1 MNVSIYQKEVFAKYH
16 SNSQI
21 ARVLTERWFEEEM
34 YCPNCL
40 HTEFLRYPNNTKV
53 KDFRC
58 NNCCN
63 EYQLKAQSR
72 PFYSKVDD
80 GAFEPM
86 IHSIQLGT
94 TPSFSFMSYSIKDW
108 IVDHLFVVP
117 KFFFS
122 KSIIEK
128 RKISYPSGRPTGWTG
143 CNIVL
148 SKLPELG
155 KIKVI
160 DNGTVLSKSTV
171 HKTWKDLSF
180 MEKKNPEG
188 KAWTADVLCCIQKLT
203 KKEFTLDEMY
213 EFEDYLAELHPRNYH
228 VKPKIRQQLQI
239 LRDSGILKFK
249 ERGIYLLNR

>member
-1 MNVSIYQKEVFAKYH
+1 MDISLYEKSVFDKYH
-16 SNSQI
+16 SMSQI
-21 ARVLTERWFEEEM
+21 ARVLTESWFEDEM

-40 HTEFLRYPNNTKV
+40 HTEFFRNPNNTRV
-53 KDFRC
+53 IDFRC
-58 NNCCN
+58 NNCGN
-63 EYQLKAQSR
+63 EYQLKAQSK
-72 PFYSKVDD
+72 PFYSKVVD
-80 GAFEPM
+80 GAFKPM
-86 IHSIQLGT
+86 MHSIQLGT
-94 TPSFSFMSYSIKDW
+94 IPSFSFMSYSVKNW
-108 IVDHLFVVP
+108 LVNHLFVVP

-122 KSIIEK
+122 RSIIEK
-128 RKISYPSGRPTGWTG
+128 RKPLSFSARRAGWTG

-160 DNGTVLSKSTV
+160 DGGDVLSKSTV
-171 HKTWKDLSF
+171 HKVWKDLSF

-188 KAWTADVLCCIQKLT
+188 KAWTSDVLFCIQKLT